1 MVIGGTILLMG
12 FCTLEVC
19 VCVCVLAC
27 VRACEVS
34 ATSPPP
40 LQIVMEYCGAGSVAD
55 IMRILDR
62 TVSKGGAIPD
72 RVGLSLGRGGA
83 VTR

>member
-1 MVIGGTILLMG
+1 MR
-12 FCTLEVC
+12 
-19 VCVCVLAC
+19 AC

-62 TVSKGGAIPD
+62 TVSKGGAILD
-72 RVGLSLGRGGA
+72 RVGPSLGRGGA
-83 VTR
+83 VTRQGWGRHYVGGDSPKT